1 MTKTDTPVLYEER
14 VLPSMAF
21 FFALLFLPL
30 ATIAVL
36 LPFSELVAITG
47 GILSYFLALAI
58 TWRLAPLIE
67 INETSLRVDKAV
79 IEANYLGMVRVVETK
94 EAFVERGRNLNPKAY
109 TRFQIGVNQLVKIE
123 IQDQADPTPYWLVS
137 TRNPELVKSF
147 LQKIS

>member
-1 MTKTDTPVLYEER
+1 MIKSDSTAMYKER

-21 FFALLFLPL
+21 FFALLFLPM

-36 LPFSELVAITG
+36 LPFSEILAITG
-47 GILSYFLALAI
+47 GILSYIFALAI
-58 TWRLAPLIE
+58 TWRLAPLIS
-67 INETSLRVDKAV
+67 INQTSLRVGNAV
-79 IEANYLGMVRVVETK
+79 IEASYLGVVSVVETH

-123 IQDQADPTPYWLVS
+123 IQDEADPTPYWLVS